1 MTEQLHAESGSGQAS
16 IPPPPSPS
24 HVFVSQLSSS
34 VVVSVPSL
42 PSPAPSPRTSGA
54 FEPLAPA
61 GLDLLL
67 HFQTLPRGRARNA
80 FLRGLL
86 AHCERDELLL
96 LSTLLAP
103 RLKRDFLG
111 ELPPELALH
120 VLAFVGDAQT
130 LARVSCVSKAWRNLL
145 ADEQLWRAMADRY
158 NFNVSADAAFRRQF
172 RRAYLTERNWRGAGR
187 LVKANRTP
195 DEGIVTSLAMD
206 DELVVVGFNNHNVN
220 LYDARDGS
228 KRATLLGHQQGVW
241 AICLVSRG
249 GRLLDPAEHAP
260 LPHRAPEDAAPP
272 PVAVSMPEPEQ
283 ATAPALGL
291 GLGFAEPGVTLPA
304 NANGELLPGQACPM
318 PAPASA
324 SAATDLRSDVCG
336 ATRGWGQP
344 DAVVV
349 SGSSDRTVRVWN
361 ARTGA
366 CEHILAGH
374 GATIRCMKALQNRPI
389 VVSGSRDSTLKVWDI
404 ERGVLLRTMAGHTD
418 SVRCLDVY
426 ANQVVSG
433 SYDTQLKLWD
443 VDTGQCLRTFEG
455 HTQPIYAVAYDGV
468 SIASGGLDQI
478 TRVWSAEH
486 GYCHGLLQGHNSLVC
501 RLQLSPHR
509 LCTGGA
515 DGRLL
520 VFERAQNWKLT
531 HRLAPHALTS
541 LAGLQ
546 FMERGAA
553 AGCLA
558 NDMLVSAAND
568 GRVVLTD
575 LRTGAEVRELSEKCD
590 QVWCVGFRNDRLV
603 VVCSRHAKT
612 VVELWSFRPEDDDE
626 HHDEQQAPEGAA

>member
-1 MTEQLHAESGSGQAS
+1 MAEQLLAETGSGQVY
-16 IPPPPSPS
+16 IPPASPS

-42 PSPAPSPRTSGA
+42 PSPAPSPRQSGS
-54 FEPLAPA
+54 FGPLALAALDPSI
-61 GLDLLL
+61 DLLL
-67 HFQTLPRGRARNA
+67 HFQTLPRGRTRNA

-86 AHCERDELLL
+86 EHCERDELLL

-120 VLAFVGDAQT
+120 VLSFVEDAQT
-130 LARVSCVSKAWRNLL
+130 LARVSCVSKSWRNLL
-145 ADEQLWRAMADRY
+145 ADEHLWRTMSDRY
-158 NFNVSADAAFRRQF
+158 NFNVAAPGPAGSFRRQF

-187 LVKANRTP
+187 LVKSNRTP

-220 LYDARDGS
+220 LYDVHSGA
-228 KRATLLGHQQGVW
+228 KTATLLGHQQGVW

-249 GRLLDPAEHAP
+249 GRLLDPSEHAP
-260 LPHRAPEDAAPP
+260 VPLHTPTAPP
-272 PVAVSMPEPEQ
+272 PSSSVSMPEPEQ

-291 GLGFAEPGVTLPA
+291 GLGFAEPGVTLA
-304 NANGELLPGQACPM
+304 RMYRDEYATGENCPM
-318 PAPASA
+318 PA
-324 SAATDLRSDVCG
+324 AADAEALRSDVCG

-361 ARTGA
+361 ARTGE
-366 CEHILAGH
+366 CVHILSGH

-404 ERGVLLRTMAGHTD
+404 ERGVLLRTMVGHTD
-418 SVRCLDVY
+418 SVRCLDVF

-433 SYDTQLKLWD
+433 SYDTELKLWD
-443 VDTGQCLRTFEG
+443 VDTGQCLRTFHG
-455 HTQPIYAVAYDGV
+455 HTQPIYAVSYDGTR
-468 SIASGGLDQI
+468 IASGGLDQI
-478 TRVWSAEH
+478 TRVWSAEY
-486 GYCHGLLQGHNSLVC
+486 GWCQALLQGHNSLVC

-520 VFERAQNWKLT
+520 VFDVSQNYALT

-558 NDMLVSAAND
+558 NDLLVSAAND

-603 VVCSRHAKT
+603 VVCSRHSKT
-612 VVELWSFRPEDDDE
+612 VVELWSFRPEDEDRPD
-626 HHDEQQAPEGAA
+626 A